1 MLTVKPESRQN
12 LSNGFDHSQCDDDK
26 ACLWLRRLLCG
37 MPSSERARRR
47 WLMLQV
53 FVDDSGRGENPDN
66 PVFVLAGYAGRA
78 RNWEAASDD
87 LKRIMRKKPRLDY
100 LKG

>member
-1 MLTVKPESRQN
+1 
-12 LSNGFDHSQCDDDK
+12 
-26 ACLWLRRLLCG
+26 
-37 MPSSERARRR
+37 
-47 WLMLQV
+47 MLQV

-87 LKRIMRKKPRLDY
+87 LKRIMRKKPGLSEGQGSSRSERQFQRMDRRRA
-100 LKG
+100 